1 MILSLAMI
9 GGVRFFI
16 RACNELGTWAVI
28 EGEAGHPD
36 PGPPVRGRADRGA
49 HGSIG
54 DA

>member
-16 RACNELGTWAVI
+16 RACNELGTWTVV
-28 EGEAGHPD
+28 EGEPVVAD
-36 PGPPVRGRADRGA
+36 ARAPVRGRSGRRA

-54 DA
+54 EA